1 MKRAVFLLLAALLL
15 SPHAYAQGDS
25 QTQVFFNGGY
35 SIPQK
40 PDVFKDA
47 WNNGFNVGGGV
58 GYRLGRL
65 TFQGLVNY
73 DRFSVNDDGVMNVL
87 TEEIGFDPTMLGL
100 DLNIQ
105 GGNVSVLSVTGEV
118 KVSFVADSGAVSP
131 YVIGGGGLGRVS
143 TDDVTV
149 SLELFGERFQETVES
164 ESETKPMATVG
175 GGVDIPIGERAAVF
189 AEGRYQWVFTSDESM
204 GFVTIRGGVRIG
216 L

>member
-1 MKRAVFLLLAALLL
+1 MKRAMFLLLAVLIL
-15 SPHAYAQGDS
+15 SPHANAQGDS
-25 QTQVFFNGGY
+25 SFQVIFNGGY
-35 SIPQK
+35 SLPQK

-47 WNNGFNVGGGV
+47 WNNGYNLGGGV

-65 TFQGLVNY
+65 MFQGLVNY
-73 DRFSVNDDGVMNVL
+73 DRFSIDVDGVMNVL

-100 DLNIQ
+100 DINIQ
-105 GGNVSVLSVTGEV
+105 GGDVSVLSLTGEV
-118 KVSFVADSGAVSP
+118 KVAFVEGSGPVNP
-131 YVIGGGGLGRVS
+131 YVIGGGGIGRLS

-149 SLELFGERFQETVES
+149 SLELFGERLEETVES
-164 ESETKPMATVG
+164 ESETKPMATLG

-204 GFVTIRGGVRIG
+204 GFVTIRGGVRVG